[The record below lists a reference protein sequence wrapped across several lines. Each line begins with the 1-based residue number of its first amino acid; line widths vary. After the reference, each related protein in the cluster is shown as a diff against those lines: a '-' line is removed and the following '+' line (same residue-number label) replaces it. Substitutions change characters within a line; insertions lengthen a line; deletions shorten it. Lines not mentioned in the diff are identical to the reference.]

1 MTLLTAL
8 NEAQRELSL
17 PVTATIIADG
27 QETQNLLYRLANKA
41 ARELVTS
48 RPEYRL
54 PALEREHTFTAT
66 TGVTLQASGKPSD
79 LKRIIPDTIWN
90 RTTDKKVAGPIDQ
103 EEWAIANGVPITT
116 NCTQYVMFRYD
127 GLHIFPAP
135 TVADT
140 IAYEYRST
148 KPVLAVDGTT
158 YKESFSVDTDSYVLG
173 DELLTLDVVWR
184 YKRDKGRD
192 YAESLKDF
200 EMALLTVSSATSGAR
215 RAYIAQP
222 DADPFGPGLIPET
235 GFTGA

>member
-1 MTLLTAL
+1 MTLLTAI

-41 ARELVTS
+41 ARELATS

-54 PALEREHTFTAT
+54 PPLEREHTFTTT
-66 TGVTLQASGKPSD
+66 TGATLQASGKPSD
-79 LKRIIPDTIWN
+79 FKRIIPDTIWN

-116 NCTQYVMFRYD
+116 NCTQYAMLRYD

-135 TVADT
+135 TVAET
-140 IAYEYRST
+140 VAYEYRSS

>member
-1 MTLLTAL
+1 LTLLSAL

-17 PVTATIIADG
+17 PVTSTIIADG

-41 ARELVTS
+41 AREVVNS

-54 PALEREHTFTAT
+54 PALEREHTFTTT
-66 TGVTLQASGKPSD
+66 TGATLQASGKPSD
-79 LKRIIPDTIWN
+79 LKRIIPGTFWN
-90 RTTDKKVAGPIDQ
+90 RTSDKKVAGPIDQ
-103 EEWAIANGVPITT
+103 EEWSIANGVPITT
-116 NCTQYVMFRYD
+116 NCTQYVMLRYD
-127 GLHIFPAP
+127 GLHIWPAP
-135 TVADT
+135 TVAET

-184 YKRDKGRD
+184 YKREKGRD

-200 EMALLTVSSATSGAR
+200 ELALMTTASATSGSR
-215 RAYIAQP
+215 RAYLAQT
-222 DADPFGPGLIPET
+222 DSDGMGIGLIPET

>member
-41 ARELVTS
+41 AREIVNS

-54 PALEREHTFTAT
+54 PAIEREHSFTT
-66 TGVTLQASGKPSD
+66 TTSATLQASGKPSN

-90 RTTDKKVAGPIDQ
+90 RTSDKKVAGPIDQ
-103 EEWAIANGVPITT
+103 EEWAIANGAPITSQI
-116 NCTQYVMFRYD
+116 TQFAMLRYD
-127 GLHIFPAP
+127 GLHLFPAP
-135 TVADT
+135 TVAET
-140 IAYEYRST
+140 VAYEYRCST
-148 KPVLAVDGTT
+148 PVLAVDGTT
-158 YKESFSVDTDSYVLG
+158 YKESFSVDTDSYVFG

-200 EMALLTVSSATSGAR
+200 EMALMTAASATSGAR

-222 DADPFGPGLIPET
+222 DADPFGFNVPET
-235 GFTGA
+235 GFGS